1 MLKLLDI
8 VFLCLHLLIIL
19 FNLFAWIWIRTRK
32 LHLIVLAATLFSWFI
47 LGLKYGLGYCF
58 LTDWHWEVKRSLGAT
73 DLPASFIKYFFDQ
86 YTPFH
91 FSAALVDVMTAISII
106 IVIILTIYFNF
117 MKKRK
122 SLK

>member
-8 VFLCLHLLIIL
+8 VFLCLHLLIIS
-19 FNLFAWIWIRTRK
+19 FNLFAWIWKRTRK
-32 LHLIVLAATLFSWFI
+32 IHLIVLAATLFSWFI

-73 DLPASFIKYFFDQ
+73 ELPASFIKYFFDQ

-91 FSAALVDVMTAISII
+91 FSEALVDVLTAISIS

-117 MKKRK
+117 IKKWK